1 MRLFNILELFIFPSI
16 LVLILVLIKPLL
28 RNRVK
33 PSIRY
38 ALWLLVVIR
47 MALPVAFPDIPFM
60 SIGPSTADSDI
71 AKEIHNSSADSPL
84 VAPGLEG
91 MTTQE
96 DILEG
101 QRNTLFFTGNGISL
115 TGFWIIGS
123 VVMLIFFAAT
133 RLYFWLS
140 LREYTDRY
148 ESDSPI
154 PVYIMT
160 KRRDCFMFGF
170 FKKRIYIGQELIDKG
185 LADFAIAHELSHVKQ
200 LDNIWLLVKNILL
213 TVFWFHPALWVA
225 ASHAMSDG
233 EYACNMRTV
242 AVLGEDKYPEYKE
255 FVIGLSRIMPR
266 PGFWEKYVYVQ

>member
-16 LVLILVLIKPLL
+16 LVIILILIKPLL
-28 RNRVK
+28 KNRVK

-47 MALPVAFPDIPFM
+47 MALPVAFPGVPLM

-71 AKEIHNSSADSPL
+71 AKEIHNSATDSPL
-84 VAPGLEG
+84 VAPGMENL
-91 MTTQE
+91 TTQE

-101 QRNTLFFTGNGISL
+101 QKNTFFFTGMGISL
-115 TGFWIIGS
+115 KGFWVIGS

-148 ESDSPI
+148 ECDSKI

-170 FKKRIYIGQELIDKG
+170 FKKKIYIGQELIDKG
-185 LADFAIAHELSHVKQ
+185 LADFAIAHETSHAKQ

-213 TVFWFHPALWVA
+213 TVFWFHPAIWTA
-225 ASHAMSDG
+225 AAHAAKDG
-233 EYACNMRTV
+233 EYACNMKTV
-242 AVLGEDKYPEYKE
+242 ETIGEDKYPEYKE
-255 FVIGLSRIMPR
+255 FVIGLSKIMPR
-266 PGFWEKYVYVQ
+266 PGFWEAYVYVK